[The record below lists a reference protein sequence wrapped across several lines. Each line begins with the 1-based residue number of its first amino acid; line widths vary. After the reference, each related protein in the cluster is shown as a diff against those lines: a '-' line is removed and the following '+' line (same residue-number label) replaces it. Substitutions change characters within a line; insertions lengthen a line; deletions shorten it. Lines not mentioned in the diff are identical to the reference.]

1 MEIGT
6 REVYAVGCGLGLVGS
21 LVLVASQV
29 LAGAVAYGVLTL
41 GATFTFV
48 VVLGNV
54 YRREDFD
61 RDHSLTYRVLNF
73 GGALVVVALGLLM
86 LAAGVAFFG
95 AFA

>member
-1 MEIGT
+1 VKIGT
-6 REVYAVGCGLGLVGS
+6 REVYAVGCVLGLVGS
-21 LVLVASQV
+21 LVLAASQV
-29 LAGAVAYGVLTL
+29 LAGAAAYGALTL
-41 GATFTFV
+41 GSTFV
-48 VVLGNV
+48 FVIVLGNV

-61 RDHSLTYRVLNF
+61 RDHSRVYRALNF

>member
-1 MEIGT
+1 VTIGT
-6 REVYAVGCGLGLVGS
+6 REVYAVGCVLGLVGS

-29 LAGAVAYGVLTL
+29 LAGAVAYGGLTL

-48 VVLGNV
+48 VILGNV

-61 RDHSLTYRVLNF
+61 RDHSLLYRLLNF
-73 GGALVVVALGLLM
+73 GGALVVVVLGLVL
-86 LAAGVAFFG
+86 LAAGVAFFS